1 MFANISIKTSV
12 LFVVGVLISLL
23 MVVGAGCMEAL
34 STSNRSVS
42 LAEADMASA
51 DALTTAYLSLL
62 RARAAFDACD
72 RQFGNGDL
80 DASKVSLTSGLSLVE
95 GANESWM
102 RFRETIA
109 GSAPSD
115 ADSAVVR
122 AYADLVGSALGPASQ
137 ALKASDMMQYRTLV
151 AGPMDAAFTRLDQSV
166 TAVVTARKARAAE
179 MFAIAQRHAVF
190 VRGLL
195 AGSLVLSLLLAVGS
209 IQVVSKKV
217 TRPLAV
223 VIGSMERLASGDLTD
238 HMDGQTTRTE
248 TGRLSTSLRRM
259 QDSLVEIVRTINHNA
274 ESIDLGAKEIAAGNS
289 DLSARTEE
297 QADSL
302 EQTAASMAQL
312 TQTVARN
319 AVSARQAH
327 GLVSNATDLANTGNN
342 AVQVMVG
349 TIEEISGS
357 SSKISEITGIIE
369 GIAFQTNILALNAA
383 VEAAR
388 AGEQGR
394 GFAVVAN
401 EVRSLAQ
408 RSASAA
414 KEIKTLIGSSVEMI
428 NNGSRQAVEVGTTMM
443 RLQHS
448 INQVSC
454 IVGEIAAASEE
465 QSRGINQ
472 VSQAVTQM
480 DEVTQRNAALV
491 EQAAA
496 AAQDLEQ
503 QAGELRAAVAMFTL
517 AGEGQR
523 ETRSTAQLPRSQHTS
538 PALDL
543 DHDIVA
549 VTSRDT
555 RAEQTAL
562 RAGADSANANGHAST
577 QWQAF

>member
-1 MFANISIKTSV
+1 MLATLLAHQTNGALSDFGGKLAWLAHGSILSRVGASIKS
-12 LFVVGVLISLL
+12 
-23 MVVGAGCMEAL
+23 GA
-34 STSNRSVS
+34 V
-42 LAEADMASA
+42 
-51 DALTTAYLSLL
+51 
-62 RARAAFDACD
+62 
-72 RQFGNGDL
+72 
-80 DASKVSLTSGLSLVE
+80 
-95 GANESWM
+95 
-102 RFRETIA
+102 
-109 GSAPSD
+109 
-115 ADSAVVR
+115 
-122 AYADLVGSALGPASQ
+122 
-137 ALKASDMMQYRTLV
+137 
-151 AGPMDAAFTRLDQSV
+151 
-166 TAVVTARKARAAE
+166 
-179 MFAIAQRHAVF
+179 
-190 VRGLL
+190 
-195 AGSLVLSLLLAVGS
+195 
-209 IQVVSKKV
+209 
-217 TRPLAV
+217 
-223 VIGSMERLASGDLTD
+223 
-238 HMDGQTTRTE
+238 
-248 TGRLSTSLRRM
+248 

-289 DLSARTEE
+289 DLSARTEQ
-297 QADSL
+297 QAASL
-302 EQTAASMAQL
+302 EQTAASMAEL
-312 TQTVARN
+312 TQTVAQN
-319 AVSARQAH
+319 AVSARQAN
-327 GLVSNATDLANTGNN
+327 GLVNNATDLADTGNN

-414 KEIKTLIGSSVEMI
+414 KEIKALIGSSVEMI
-428 NNGSRQAVEVGTTMM
+428 ENGSKQAVAVGATM
-443 RLQHS
+443 RKLQHS
-448 INQVSC
+448 IQQVSC

-465 QSRGINQ
+465 QSRGITQ

-523 ETRSTAQLPRSQHTS
+523 ETRSTALLPRSQHTS

-555 RAEQTAL
+555 GAEQT
-562 RAGADSANANGHAST
+562 GADSANANGQAST
-577 QWQAF
+577 QCQAF